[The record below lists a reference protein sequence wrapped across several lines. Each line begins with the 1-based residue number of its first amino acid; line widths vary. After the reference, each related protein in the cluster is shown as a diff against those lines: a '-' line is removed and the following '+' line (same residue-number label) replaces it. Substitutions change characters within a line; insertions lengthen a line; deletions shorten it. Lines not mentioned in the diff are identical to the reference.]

1 MAFDST
7 DPDIL
12 AVWRSPSATAARETG
27 DGLDEVVIGLFDRFR
42 EPLLRYLW
50 SFGLALPD
58 AEEVIQDVFLLLYEH
73 LRRGKP
79 HANLRGWVFG
89 VAHNLALK
97 RRYRTHRERA
107 AQADASAARPMVD
120 PCPDPEVQ
128 AAANQS
134 QEHLRAVVEALP
146 AQDRQC
152 LTLRA
157 EGLRYR
163 EIARILEI
171 SLGAV
176 SLSLARSLG
185 RLARAMGR

>member
-1 MAFDST
+1 MAFDSI

-12 AVWRSPSATAARETG
+12 AVWRSPSARSADKKG
-27 DGLDEVVIGLFDRFR
+27 DDLDEVVVGLFDRYR

-50 SFGLALPD
+50 SLGLALPD
-58 AEEVIQDVFLLLYEH
+58 GEEVIQDVFLLLYEH
-73 LRRGKP
+73 LRRAKP
-79 HANLRGWVFG
+79 RENLRGWLFS
-89 VAHNLALK
+89 VARNLALK
-97 RRYRTHRERA
+97 RRGRTQRERA
-107 AQADASAARPMVD
+107 QTDASSSKPTVD
-120 PCPDPEVQ
+120 PGPDPEVQ
-128 AAANQS
+128 ATAWQS
-134 QEHLRAVVEALP
+134 QERLMAVVEALP

-163 EIARILEI
+163 EIAKILDM

-176 SLSLARSLG
+176 ALSLARSLA